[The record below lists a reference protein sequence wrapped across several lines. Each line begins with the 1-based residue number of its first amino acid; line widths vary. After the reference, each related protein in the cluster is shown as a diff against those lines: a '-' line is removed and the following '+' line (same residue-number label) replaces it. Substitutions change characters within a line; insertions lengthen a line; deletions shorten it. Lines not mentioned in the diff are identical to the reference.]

1 MVSSATSVSGVFLA
15 HGIQISDRKALELID
30 EALANVPSDSPSPS
44 AASPAEAAIYDEA
57 GMAEDVDA
65 QRRLTADV
73 AGQFIALLARAIPIA
88 EAAERIGVKR
98 ARMQQMVSAH
108 EVWAVRR
115 ATRWALPAIQ
125 FDGNALLPGWSKVA
139 KVLPEDAHP
148 LEILGFLTTP
158 QPELELN
165 DRPQTVP
172 DWLRSGGSPEAVEEI
187 ARGLADVG
195 L

>member
-1 MVSSATSVSGVFLA
+1 MVSSAMSVSGVFLA

-30 EALANVPSDSPSPS
+30 DALTNVPSEGPSPS
-44 AASPAEAAIYDEA
+44 AVSQAEAAIYDDA
-57 GMAEDVDA
+57 GMPENVDA
-65 QRRLTADV
+65 QRRLSADV
-73 AGQFIALLARAIPIA
+73 AGQFISLLARAIPIA

-98 ARMQQMVSAH
+98 ARMQQMVSAR

-125 FDGNALLPGWSKVA
+125 FDGDALLPGWSKVA
-139 KVLPEDAHP
+139 RAFPADAHP

-165 DRPQTVP
+165 ERAQTVP
-172 DWLRSGGSPEAVEEI
+172 DWLRSGGSPEAVEQI
-187 ARGLADVG
+187 ARGLSDVG

>member
-1 MVSSATSVSGVFLA
+1 
-15 HGIQISDRKALELID
+15 
-30 EALANVPSDSPSPS
+30 
-44 AASPAEAAIYDEA
+44 
-57 GMAEDVDA
+57 MAEDVDA

-73 AGQFIALLARAIPIA
+73 AGQFIALLATAVPIA

-98 ARMQQMVSAH
+98 ARLQQMVSAR

-139 KVLPEDAHP
+139 KAL
-148 LEILGFLTTP
+148 
-158 QPELELN
+158 
-165 DRPQTVP
+165 PQTVP
-172 DWLRSGGSPEAVEEI
+172 DWLCGEGSPEAVEQI

-195 L
+195 R